1 MKKFSNAIITGVL
14 AIICFVCCFFIQGA
28 LNEGLK
34 NAGFILLGATVAFLS
49 DAIHN
54 KKDN

>member
-34 NAGFILLGATVAFLS
+34 NATFILLGATVAFLS
-49 DAIHN
+49 DAIHI
-54 KKDN
+54 KEDK